1 MAPTSRPARIRSR
14 SWSACA
20 TTASSTSSAPSLTP
34 KPSTAGSTRIEVSL
48 LTLHR
53 ATVIP
58 AWVDYNNHLNDG
70 YYTVIFSD
78 ATTALMAY
86 IGLGPAERQ
95 ATNHTLFTLEMHT
108 NYLLEVKGG
117 AEVRV
122 DTQLLAHDAK
132 RLHIFHTM
140 HRGNEAEVV
149 ATNEQMLMSIDMSG
163 PKGAPWLPP
172 VLGKIDAIWQSHKDL
187 PRHKN
192 AGRSIGLPPK
202 KD

>member
-1 MAPTSRPARIRSR
+1 MA
-14 SWSACA
+14 
-20 TTASSTSSAPSLTP
+20 
-34 KPSTAGSTRIEVSL
+34 L

-53 ATVIP
+53 AVVQP
-58 AWVDYNNHLNDG
+58 GWVDYNNHLNDG

-78 ATTALMAY
+78 ATTALMAH
-86 IGLGPAERQ
+86 IGLGPEERA

-108 NYLLEVKGG
+108 NYMLEVKGG
-117 AEVRV
+117 AEVRI
-122 DTQLLAHDAK
+122 DTQLIAYDAK

-140 HRGNEAEVV
+140 HRGNEAEIV

-172 VLGKIDAIWQSHKDL
+172 VLGRIDDIWRLHRDL

>member
-1 MAPTSRPARIRSR
+1 LPA
-14 SWSACA
+14 
-20 TTASSTSSAPSLTP
+20 
-34 KPSTAGSTRIEVSL
+34 L

-53 ATVIP
+53 AVVQP
-58 AWVDYNNHLNDG
+58 GWVDYNNHLNDG

-78 ATTALMAY
+78 ATTALMAHV
-86 IGLGPAERQ
+86 GLGPAERQ

-117 AEVRV
+117 AEVRI
-122 DTQLLAHDAK
+122 DTQFLGHDAK

-140 HRGNEAEVV
+140 HRGSEAEIV
-149 ATNEQMLMSIDMSG
+149 ATNEQMLLSIDMSG
-163 PKGAPWLPP
+163 PKAAPFQAA
-172 VLGKIDAIWQSHKDL
+172 VLARIETIWQAHKDL

-192 AGRSIGLPPK
+192 AGRSIGLPAK